1 METEIHH
8 KNSSDPVS
16 SECTTV
22 FSGFNKPVEHK
33 ALIIIINS
41 IINGKYRA
49 DIENIRSA
57 IAEGNKEKADRL
69 KKQLPAFTPSATF
82 NDGRKL
88 DLLDQYNSYIH
99 LDFDK
104 LTPVQLSNAFLK
116 ISEIPFTFA
125 CFRSPSGNGLKV
137 FVKVDSN
144 ALNHSI
150 AYSQVQ
156 AYYEKELNILCDP
169 KCKDITRLCF
179 VSDDPEAYKNIK
191 NKIFNVITD
200 SIQLP
205 VKSQPNTLINNT
217 MQKLAEKNENDYQ
230 AIFEECVS
238 FTEKKEQYNQ
248 GNRNNFIYLLASNC
262 NRKGIPETLALDF
275 IITNFDLSEQEI
287 RASVKSAF
295 NNHMADFAKFA
306 NTAKNDITKSNQH
319 TALEIDDI
327 DYLKSSPFIPDQ
339 VYDKLPV
346 LLKSAAMAFSDKR
359 ERDVFLTGALPILS
373 GCLPNVKGVYNQ
385 QTVYPQLFSFIIAP
399 AASGK
404 SAMKFSKM
412 LADKYHEHII
422 RNSRDDK
429 QRHDIEMADYKNQ
442 LRFKTKSDEV
452 SDPPQEPSF
461 KVVFIP
467 ANASYAKIISHL
479 EQNLGEGI
487 ICETEADTMGNVL
500 KQEWG
505 GYSDLLRKA
514 FQHERVSSS
523 KKTNNEFIEVNE
535 PRLAVALS
543 GTINQVSGLIA
554 SAEDGLFSRFMYYA
568 FKPEQ
573 LWHDVS
579 PFANNINL
587 TDHFKHLSDQVFELV
602 SFLNLS
608 PTTIELSRSQ
618 WDKLNS
624 TFSKWLIEVTS
635 FVNED
640 AGSVVKRLGL
650 IVYRIAMIFTSLR
663 KHESS
668 FTLTSITCSDTDF
681 EAALA
686 LAETYLQH
694 SLLMF
699 HNLPKQ
705 SEKTV
710 FHSGENKPKFFK
722 ALPDEFKR
730 AEAIVLGKQFKLSER
745 SVDLLLKELLGKY
758 LTQPKNGFY
767 AKIKH

>member
-1 METEIHH
+1 MDT
-8 KNSSDPVS
+8 KNLNIANTLG
-16 SECTTV
+16 SECCTM
-22 FSGFNKPVEHK
+22 FSGFNQPVENK
-33 ALIIIINS
+33 ALIIIINY
-41 IINGKYRA
+41 IIKGKYRA

-57 IAEGNKEKADRL
+57 IASGDKEKADRL
-69 KKQLPAFTPSATF
+69 KKQLPAFTPSGTF
-82 NDGRKL
+82 KNGRKL
-88 DLLDQYNSYIH
+88 DLLDQYNNYIH

-104 LTPVQLSNAFLK
+104 LSPDQLNDAFRK
-116 ISEIPFTFA
+116 ISAIPYTFA

-137 FVKVDSN
+137 FVKVNSS
-144 ALNHSI
+144 A
-150 AYSQVQ
+150 AYHDTAYKLVQ
-156 AYYEKELNILCDP
+156 SFYEKELDILCDP

-179 VSDDPEAYKNIK
+179 VSDDPDAYKNIK
-191 NKIFNVITD
+191 NKIF
-200 SIQLP
+200 SIETNDLP
-205 VKSQPNTLINNT
+205 VKPINLSDNLQNTPPLKIVNIENNS
-217 MQKLAEKNENDYQ
+217 YQ
-230 AIFEECVS
+230 ALFEESIS
-238 FTEKKEQYNQ
+238 FTEKKEQYNH

-262 NRKGIPETLALDF
+262 NRKGIPESIALDL

-287 RASVKSAF
+287 RASVKSAY
-295 NNHMADFAKFA
+295 NHHIADFAKFA
-306 NTAKNDITKSNQH
+306 NPANNTSENISQH
-319 TALEIDDI
+319 AANEMDDI
-327 DYLKSSPFIPDQ
+327 DYLKSSPFIPDV
-339 VYDKLPV
+339 VYNNLPV
-346 LLKSAAMAFSDKR
+346 LLKSGAMAFADKR

-385 QTVYPQLFSFIIAP
+385 QTVYPHLFSFIIAP

-412 LADKYHEHII
+412 LADKYHDHII
-422 RNSRDDK
+422 KNSRDDK
-429 QRHDIEMADYKNQ
+429 QRHEIEIAEYKNQ
-442 LRFKTKSDEV
+442 LRFKKKSDDV
-452 SDPPQEPSF
+452 SEPPVEPLF

-500 KQEWG
+500 KQDWG

-543 GTINQVSGLIA
+543 GTINQVAGLIA

-587 TDHFKHLSDQVFELV
+587 TDHFKNLSEQTFELV
-602 SFLNLS
+602 KFLNLS
-608 PTTIELSRSQ
+608 PTTIDLSRSQ
-618 WDKLNS
+618 WENLNV
-624 TFSKWLIEVTS
+624 TFSKWLTEVTS
-635 FVNED
+635 FVAED

-663 KHESS
+663 KYEST
-668 FTLTSITCSDTDF
+668 FTLSSITCSDSDF
-681 EAALA
+681 DAALSM
-686 LAETYLQH
+686 AETYLQH

-705 SEKTV
+705 TEKTV
-710 FHSGENKPKFFK
+710 FRSGENKPKFFK
-722 ALPDEFKR
+722 ALPDDFKR
-730 AEAIVLGKQFKLSER
+730 AEAILLGKQFKLSER

-767 AKIKH
+767 AKIKL